1 MRLELARFYL
11 TASNRSRAR
20 GEIQAVLAMDPDNA
34 EARRLAESLRDPT
47 PMQKL
52 FNKVFR

>member
-1 MRLELARFYL
+1 
-11 TASNRSRAR
+11 
-20 GEIQAVLAMDPDNA
+20 MDPGND
-34 EARRLAESLRDPT
+34 EAHRLLASLRDPT